1 VIQRKAYLD
10 RLIAWRD
17 KHVIKVV
24 TGIRR
29 CGKSKLLEL
38 YRAYLLSSGV
48 DKAQIV
54 SVDLDDLDN
63 APLCDKIRLHAF
75 VLASHTP
82 GKKLYVFLD
91 EIQNV
96 PEFEKCLDSLYLRE
110 DLDIYITGSNAFFL
124 SGELATFIAGRDIT
138 VEMLPLS
145 FAEYV
150 DFLGSRDDLGRKY
163 RAYTTRSSFPYATQ
177 LGGDERLIDD
187 YLQGIYNTILVK
199 DIAQRYKF
207 TDMMQLQSVL
217 RFCFANI
224 ANLVSTKSIADTM
237 TSNGRKIDVKT
248 VEKYLSAFTGAF
260 VLYQAKRYDVKGKQ
274 HLKTLEKYYAVD
286 IGLRYA
292 LLGRKNA
299 DTGYILEN
307 VVYLEL
313 LRRGFAVSVGKVGDL
328 EIDFVAVKPKQGALY
343 IQVAASVR
351 DRAALQRELAPLR
364 AVNDHY
370 PKMLLTLDDDPDG
383 DYDGITRRNALD
395 WLCRVDTRL

>member
-1 VIQRKAYLD
+1 MIQRKEYLD
-10 RLIAWRD
+10 RLIVWRD

-38 YRAYLLSSGV
+38 YREYLLSSGV
-48 DKAQIV
+48 DKSQIV
-54 SVDLDDLDN
+54 SVDLDNLDN
-63 APLCDKIRLHAF
+63 AHLCDKAKLHEF
-75 VLASHTP
+75 VLALHAP

-96 PEFEKCLDSLYLRE
+96 PEFEKCVDSLYLRE

-124 SGELATFIAGRDIT
+124 SGELATFISGRYIT

-150 DFLGSRDDLGRKY
+150 DYSGSREDLSRKY
-163 RAYTTRSSFPYATQ
+163 RDYTTRSSFPYATQ
-177 LGGDERLIDD
+177 LGDNEQLIDE

-199 DIAQRYKF
+199 DISQRYKF

-217 RFCFANI
+217 RFCYANI
-224 ANLVSTKSIADTM
+224 ANLISTKSIADTM
-237 TSNGRKIDVKT
+237 TSGGRKIDVKT
-248 VEKYLSAFTGAF
+248 VEKYLSAFTGSF
-260 VLYQAKRYDVKGKQ
+260 VLYQAKRYDIKGKQ
-274 HLKTLEKYYAVD
+274 HLKTLEKYYAAD

-299 DTGYILEN
+299 DIGYILEN

-313 LRRGFAVSVGKVGDL
+313 LRREFTVSVGKVGDL
-328 EIDFVAVKPKQGALY
+328 EIDFVAVKPKQGTLY
-343 IQVAASVR
+343 FQVAASVR
-351 DRAALQRELAPLR
+351 DQATLERELASLR
-364 AVNDHY
+364 AINDHY
-370 PKMLLTLDDDPDG
+370 PKTLLTLDDDPDG
-383 DYDGITRRNALD
+383 DYDGIQRRNALD
-395 WLCRVDTRL
+395 WLINK